1 MTPIL
6 EDITQFNSFFA
17 ENRQRFIQF
26 AVTYIHDQAAA
37 EDIFM
42 ESMMALWEKRHEL
55 TMDVNLPAYVLTSIK
70 NKSLNYLR
78 HVYTVKENSM
88 SLDDSLEWELT
99 TQIATLEACDPQT
112 LFSREI
118 QDIID
123 KVLADQSETTAR
135 IFMLSRYENKSYKEI
150 AEIMGM
156 TVKGVEFHIS
166 KVTKVLRIALKD
178 YLVLFPFLCRALI
191 IH

>member
-1 MTPIL
+1 MTSIL
-6 EDITQFNSFFA
+6 EDIAQFNSFFA

-26 AVTYIHDQAAA
+26 AVTYIHDQTAA

-55 TMDVNLPAYVLTSIK
+55 TMDVNLHAYVLTAIK

-78 HVYTVKENSM
+78 HAYTVKENSM
-88 SLDDSLEWELT
+88 SLDDSLEWELS
-99 TQIATLEACDPQT
+99 TQIATLEACDPQA
-112 LFSREI
+112 LFNREI

-150 AEIMGM
+150 AEMMGM

-166 KVTKVLRIALKD
+166 KVTKLLRIALKD
-178 YLVLFPFLCRALI
+178 YLVFFPFLYKFLA
-191 IH
+191 

>member
-6 EDITQFNSFFA
+6 ENITQFNSFFA

-55 TMDVNLPAYVLTSIK
+55 TMDVNLHAYVLTAIK

-78 HVYTVKENSM
+78 HVYAVKENSM
-88 SLDDSLEWELT
+88 SLDDSLEWELS
-99 TQIATLEACDPQT
+99 TQIATLEACDPQA

-123 KVLADQSETTAR
+123 KVLADQSATTAR
-135 IFMLSRYENKSYKEI
+135 IFILSRYENKSHKEI
-150 AEIMGM
+150 AEMMGM

-178 YLVLFPFLCRALI
+178 YLVLFPFLYKLLA
-191 IH
+191 